1 MADALHV
8 SGKWIVK
15 VGSYEL
21 FSVGKIREAREGK
34 GMEVKRRNVKWI
46 VIYT

>member
-8 SGKWIVK
+8 SGKWIVKK

-34 GMEVKRRNVKWI
+34 GMELKRRNVKWI
-46 VIYT
+46 VT